1 MRRAAPAL
9 GQHNDEV
16 LAGELG
22 LTAAEM
28 QALRDQAIIG
38 DTMVTR

>member
-1 MRRAAPAL
+1 MRRAAPVL

-22 LTAAEM
+22 LSAEEM
-28 QALRDQAIIG
+28 TELREKAIIG
-38 DTMVTR
+38 DAMVSR